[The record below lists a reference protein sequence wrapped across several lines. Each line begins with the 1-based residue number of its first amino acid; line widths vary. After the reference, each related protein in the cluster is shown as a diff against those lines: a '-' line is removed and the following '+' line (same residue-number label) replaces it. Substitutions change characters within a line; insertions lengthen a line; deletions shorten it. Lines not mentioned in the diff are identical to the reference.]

1 MAASFLPLPAL
12 LALTYMLISRTW
24 ILMFLHNFL
33 SMTNVLSSTDV
44 ITHFITTITLRPEE
58 LPLELKHSF
67 KIVVADPPYLP
78 NEEKAEWIIYVT
90 DVGQQQHF
98 DMVFKILA
106 KCEVP

>member
-67 KIVVADPPYLP
+67 KIVVADPPYLMLGSSNTLIWYSRRP
-78 NEEKAEWIIYVT
+78 PSPET
-90 DVGQQQHF
+90 
-98 DMVFKILA
+98 
-106 KCEVP
+106 PTSR